1 MMRMNE
7 MIASRKIAY
16 LFSTSDHNDTHF
28 AFCVELAKRL
38 NKELVIVISASGNN
52 QCNGSVEQ
60 STDMERQ
67 KQTIYY
73 RLLDLKGKYQALY
86 NGWKNKIPVKIN
98 HVISEKPIADI
109 LKNVMVQKNTDLVL
123 FNEINSDVSHK
134 SIRQLIKRKGPTPI
148 IALPEKLHF
157 PPAVHLNSSKAQQLF
172 YEAYNQLGIYNAFED
187 FNIHFQQVRPFSV
200 WSRIKNS
207 CLNLVND
214 R

>member
-1 MMRMNE
+1 MRMNE

-109 LKNVMVQKNTDLVL
+109 LKNVMVQKNTDLIL

-134 SIRQLIKRKGPTPI
+134 RIHRLIKRKGSTPI

-157 PPAVHLNSSKAQQLF
+157 PASVHLNCSEAQQLF
-172 YEAYNQLGIYNAFED
+172 YKAYNQLGIYNAFED
-187 FNIHFQQVRPFSV
+187 FYIYFQQVRPFSV

-214 R
+214 K